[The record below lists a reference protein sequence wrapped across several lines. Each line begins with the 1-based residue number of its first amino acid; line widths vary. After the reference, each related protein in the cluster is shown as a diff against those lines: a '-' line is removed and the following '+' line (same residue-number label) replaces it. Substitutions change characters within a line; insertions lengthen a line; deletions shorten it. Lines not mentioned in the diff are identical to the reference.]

1 MEDSLGREQAVGLY
15 RALERASI
23 GHRRLWVRYLYL
35 GGTADELEVSAYLH
49 QCLDLPVR
57 ERDLLS
63 WAANTL
69 LDRRYHPRVP
79 SSADLLRHGTGR
91 GAPERTA

>member
-1 MEDSLGREQAVGLY
+1 MEDSLGREQAVGLHQ
-15 RALERASI
+15 ALERASI

-57 ERDLLS
+57 ERDLLIRPLGATVYVMPPYS
-63 WAANTL
+63 ITEDE
-69 LDRRYHPRVP
+69 LDRVYDAIGEVC
-79 SSADLLRHGTGR
+79 
-91 GAPERTA
+91 GAA

>member
-1 MEDSLGREQAVGLY
+1 MDDSLGREQAVRLHE
-15 RALERASI
+15 ALERASI
-23 GHRRLWVRYLYL
+23 RHRRLWVRYLSL
-35 GGTADELEVSAYLH
+35 GGTADELEVGAYLH
-49 QCLDLPVR
+49 RCLDLPTR

-79 SSADLLRHGTGR
+79 SSADLLRRGTDR
-91 GAPERTA
+91 GLPERTA

>member
-1 MEDSLGREQAVGLY
+1 MDDSPGREQAVRLHQ
-15 RALERASI
+15 ALERASI
-23 GHRRLWVRYLYL
+23 GHRRLWVRYLGL
-35 GGTADELEVSAYLH
+35 GGTADELEVGAYLH

-57 ERDLLS
+57 ERDLLT

-79 SSADLLRHGTGR
+79 TSADLLRRGTGH
-91 GAPERTA
+91 GVPERTA